1 MKILSYTIL
10 IFMISACAVQG
21 PISGGPIDSAPPKLV
36 SSHPSNFSTNIAL
49 NEKIIL
55 TFDEQIDPIS
65 ANEAIK
71 INHNDFIIKVR
82 GKKVI
87 IEPKLNWNSD
97 FLIDVYI
104 GRSLRDYQ
112 KNSLEFPINV
122 FLSSSDSIPSNEING
137 DIIDTRAITHFLL
150 TSSDEKKKPLPYYEV
165 GLYKLLNDQFT
176 LIKKV
181 ESDVDLNFKFEA
193 LDDGDYRI
201 GLVSIKGGG
210 LIDISTD
217 FRSKSYSILSNDINL
232 SSETNKAFASLFIAK
247 PIIKEEIQGINF
259 INQYWVEYM
268 LAPPN
273 STKIRNRK
281 DVFMEGYYSFINNQN
296 IAGDSAT
303 VTLQLFNA
311 FETYN
316 TNSFDFIVP
325 SIDDYDAP
333 LIEKSKRIYEQENR
347 LDWDLRFSEPIKYT
361 RPDSTFYILRDSIKI
376 YLKTQYSSPKRI
388 LGSDNFNEILDYST
402 RCIIPIDTLEL
413 FYSDRLHIDNN
424 NIFDL
429 SENTLIDSIVIY
441 NMKLKKDDIEEKDD
455 IEAIEKG
462 FGGIYGEVEFPDSI
476 NSIIVVAE
484 NIENNFKHT
493 YQIKNYDLL
502 KNNKFRFEELPTG
515 QYLLYCYENYSNI
528 VQDYEFK
535 KDHQYPYFGGK
546 WEPFEAS
553 SRFSEVSGP
562 IEVRTNWDTKN
573 LHLKLRDS
581 VICE

>member
-112 KNSLEFPINV
+112 KNCLEFPINI

-137 DIIDTRAITHFLL
+137 DIIDTRAIAHFLL

-193 LDDGDYRI
+193 LYDGEYRI

-232 SSETNKAFASLFIAK
+232 SPETNKAFASLFIAK

-259 INQYWVEYM
+259 INQYWVECI

-273 STKIRNRK
+273 STKSRNRK
-281 DVFMEGYYSFINNQN
+281 DVFIEGYYSFINNQN
-296 IAGDSAT
+296 IAGDSAS
-303 VTLQLFNA
+303 VTLELSNS
-311 FETYN
+311 FERYN

-325 SIDDYDAP
+325 LMDDTDAP
-333 LIEKSKRIYEQENR
+333 LIDNSARFYGQSNR
-347 LDWDLRFSEPIKYT
+347 VGWNLKFSEPIKCT
-361 RPDSTFYILRDSIKI
+361 KPDSTFYLLRDSIKT
-376 YLKTQYSSPKRI
+376 YLKGKWYHGLTEPI
-388 LGSDNFNEILDYST
+388 NINLGCTIS
-402 RCIIPIDTLEL
+402 IDTLEL
-413 FYSDRLHIDNN
+413 FYSDSLYINN
-424 NIFDL
+424 KNILDL
-429 SENTLIDSIVIY
+429 SGNILIDSILVNSIPSK
-441 NMKLKKDDIEEKDD
+441 NNIENIEE
-455 IEAIEKG
+455 G
-462 FGGIYGEVEFPDSI
+462 FGGIYGNVEFPRSI

-528 VQDYEFK
+528 VQDYESGS
-535 KDHQYPYFGGK
+535 DHRYPYFGGR
-546 WEPFEAS
+546 WEPFEKSAK
-553 SRFSEVSGP
+553 FSDILGP

-573 LHLKLRDS
+573 LNLKLKES
-581 VICE
+581 LIYE